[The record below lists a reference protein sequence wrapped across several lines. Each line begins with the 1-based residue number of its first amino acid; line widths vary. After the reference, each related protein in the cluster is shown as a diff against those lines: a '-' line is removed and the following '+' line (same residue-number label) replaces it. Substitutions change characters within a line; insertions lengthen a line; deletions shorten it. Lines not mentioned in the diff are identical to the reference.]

1 MGIPSSQTKDASSVA
16 SASSQESLLVR
27 IRRKRRLVAGLGFLV
42 LGGIAVGLRWTPA
55 WQGYGKKSPQESA
68 RDHWEQALRASD
80 EGDVDLAKSHLEAV
94 LAICPLNVRAH
105 FLMARTCRRTN
116 DPAGRQFLFLAESL
130 GWPQDQIVLEQRL
143 HRAETGD
150 IWSVEETLLDEL
162 NRLTPEEPVILEALL
177 KGYMNSARFL
187 DAVDIASTWIKRFP
201 GDWLAYLDRGRAYQ
215 QLKRMEE
222 AISDYQ
228 HVLKIRPDSM
238 AATLWCADAFLAVR
252 DYQSALEKYQA
263 YREMAPADWETLLDI
278 AECQFSLGQPQA
290 RATLENVLKDHPQDR
305 GGLLLA
311 ARINIAE
318 DAPEKA
324 LPYLRKALEL
334 GRPHPEV
341 LQPLIR
347 VLRKLNQHK
356 EADQLEKRYDQ
367 ILEKFERLRE
377 LTVKIQAEP
386 GDASL
391 RYQAGIVALESG
403 HEKEAM
409 SWFQTVFFVDPGHRP
424 THLALADY
432 WIKHGQPQQAAYHL
446 RRAEGKPR

>member
-1 MGIPSSQTKDASSVA
+1 M
-16 SASSQESLLVR
+16 
-27 IRRKRRLVAGLGFLV
+27 
-42 LGGIAVGLRWTPA
+42 
-55 WQGYGKKSPQESA
+55 
-68 RDHWEQALRASD
+68 
-80 EGDVDLAKSHLEAV
+80 AKTHLEAV
-94 LAICPLNVRAH
+94 LAICPLNARAH

-116 DPAGRQFLFLAESL
+116 DPAVRQFLFLAESL

-143 HRAETGD
+143 NQAETGD
-150 IWSVEETLLDEL
+150 IWSVEEALLDEL

-177 KGYMNSARFL
+177 KGYLSSARFL
-187 DAVDIASTWIKRFP
+187 DAVDIAGTWIKRFP
-201 GDWLAYLDRGRAYQ
+201 GDWLAYLYRGRAYQ
-215 QLKRMEE
+215 QLKRMED

-238 AATLWCADAFLAVR
+238 AATIWCADAFLAVR

-334 GRPHPEV
+334 GPPHPEV

-377 LTVKIQAEP
+377 LTEKIQAEP

-391 RYQAGIVALESG
+391 RYQAGIAALESG
-403 HEKEAM
+403 HDKEAM

-424 THLALADY
+424 THLSLADY
-432 WIKHGQPQQAAYHL
+432 WTKHGQPQQAAYHR